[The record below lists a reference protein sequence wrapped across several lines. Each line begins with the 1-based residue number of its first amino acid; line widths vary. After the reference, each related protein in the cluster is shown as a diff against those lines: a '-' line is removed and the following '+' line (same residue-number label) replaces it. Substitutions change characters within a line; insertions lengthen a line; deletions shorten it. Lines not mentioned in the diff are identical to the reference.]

1 MLNTTLVIST
11 LIGAVLLG
19 GITVV
24 SLQATN
30 KSKII
35 KLLLAF
41 SGGFMLS
48 IAFTHFIPE
57 LYAEHTSFIG
67 YFILLGFLIQL
78 ILEFFSGGIEHG
90 HVHIHKNQKIPWALF
105 ISLSL
110 HSIIEGIPLGNML
123 EGINVSD
130 HHNHDAKSLF
140 LGILFHQIP
149 VAIALMT
156 LLTQSK
162 LSKVKSWLFL
172 AAFGIMTPLGISL
185 GLVIPAENLG
195 INEHVIL
202 AVVVG
207 IFLHISTTIIFE
219 TSENH
224 KFNLLKLV
232 SILVG
237 CAFAFGLNWI

>member
-1 MLNTTLVIST
+1 MLNAPVVIIT
-11 LIGAVLLG
+11 LIIAVLIG
-19 GITVV
+19 GITVI
-24 SLQATN
+24 SLQASN

-57 LYAEHTSFIG
+57 LYAENTFYIG

-90 HVHIHKNQKIPWALF
+90 HVHISKNQKIPWALL

-110 HSIIEGIPLGNML
+110 HSIIEGIPLGNMI
-123 EGINVSD
+123 EGISLSD

-162 LSKVKSWLFL
+162 IANWKSWLL
-172 AAFGIMTPLGISL
+172 LSLFGIMTPLGVGV
-185 GLVIPAENLG
+185 GLIIPAKNLG
-195 INEHVIL
+195 IDEHVIL
-202 AVVVG
+202 AIVVG

-237 CAFAFGLNWI
+237 CSFAFGLNWI

>member
-90 HVHIHKNQKIPWALF
+90 HVHIHKDQNIPWALF

-110 HSIIEGIPLGNML
+110 HSIIEGVPLGNML
-123 EGINVSD
+123 EGIKGSS
-130 HHNHDAKSLF
+130 HHDHDAKSLF
-140 LGILFHQIP
+140 FGILFHQIP

-156 LLTQSK
+156 MLTQSK
-162 LSKVKSWLFL
+162 LSNLKSWLFL
-172 AAFGIMTPLGISL
+172 IAFGVMTPFGIGL
-185 GLVIPAENLG
+185 GLIIPAENLG
-195 INEHVIL
+195 IDEHVIL

-232 SILVG
+232 SILIG
-237 CAFAFGLNWI
+237 CTFAFALNWI